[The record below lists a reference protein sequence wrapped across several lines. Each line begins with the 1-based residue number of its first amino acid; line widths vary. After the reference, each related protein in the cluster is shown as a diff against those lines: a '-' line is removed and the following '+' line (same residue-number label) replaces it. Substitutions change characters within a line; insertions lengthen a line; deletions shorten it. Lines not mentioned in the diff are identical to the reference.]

1 MTEIEELKREIE
13 NLKLAL
19 SLLEYPDL
27 YHLAKAIHEI
37 QETLNELTGFTPIN
51 KIHAPTMVGL
61 K

>member
-1 MTEIEELKREIE
+1 MTDIEELKREIE
-13 NLKLAL
+13 NLKLEL

-27 YHLAKAIHEI
+27 YKLAKAIHEI

-51 KIHAPTMVGL
+51 KIYAPTMVGL